1 MLNVIKKKARRY
13 KLEAEFINE
22 YTLKVYSKQFDFD
35 TWLIIETKETIR
47 LMHSSKKHNN
57 KKCSYHLQREVEKY
71 EGIYLLENISDHN
84 RYQAFFKGFNKT
96 NLVDRILNREVPRF
110 TVK

>member
-1 MLNVIKKKARRY
+1 MLNIIKSKAKQYR
-13 KLEAEFINE
+13 LEAEFLNKD
-22 YTLKVYSKQFDFD
+22 TLKIYSKKYNFDS
-35 TWLIIETKETIR
+35 WLIKENKDTIQ
-47 LMHSSKKHNN
+47 LFHMSKKHNL